1 MVRTQ
6 RDQRDGVSTCG
17 DNAQGE
23 ATSLVKVLAG
33 DCQGGHVDQ
42 TAAQACRKTRGKT
55 EEAHYPELGRK
66 VENLLVRFKK
76 L

>member
-1 MVRTQ
+1 MCSQ
-6 RDQRDGVSTCG
+6 KDQRVGVSTCG
-17 DNAQGE
+17 DNAKGE
-23 ATSLVKVLAG
+23 AASLVEVLAG

-55 EEAHYPELGRK
+55 EKAHYRELSRK
-66 VENLLVRFKK
+66 VENLLFRFKK